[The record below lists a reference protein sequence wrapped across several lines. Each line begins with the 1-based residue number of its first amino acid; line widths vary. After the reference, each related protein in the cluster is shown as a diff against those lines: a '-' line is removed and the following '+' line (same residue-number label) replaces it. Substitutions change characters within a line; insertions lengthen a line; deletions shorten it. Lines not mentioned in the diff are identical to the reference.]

1 MDTLTSLGAP
11 KLFSESSHHLTPP
24 QHFISEFE
32 RLPVSL
38 VKGSAELQWLT
49 KRIAD
54 IPAKMIILALAF
66 STCKERPH

>member
-1 MDTLTSLGAP
+1 MDTITRGAT
-11 KLFSESSHHLTPP
+11 KLFSAFSHHLTPP
-24 QHFISEFE
+24 QHFTEFE

-38 VKGSAELQWLT
+38 VTGSAELQWLT